1 MHKEK
6 YLNVLYEEDSQKI
19 LTSNYAFY
27 KLKFWERFF
36 LENSRFVNRN
46 CFYISDL
53 DKDVV
58 FYDKI
63 MFYNYMKKQE
73 ELKFINKKCKYD
85 NLIKIGAKNINFRK
99 FRNNKEF

>member
-1 MHKEK
+1 
-6 YLNVLYEEDSQKI
+6 
-19 LTSNYAFY
+19 
-27 KLKFWERFF
+27 
-36 LENSRFVNRN
+36 
-46 CFYISDL
+46 
-53 DKDVV
+53 
-58 FYDKI
+58 